1 MLDCLHSY
9 NTRSVSN
16 NNLFMVAFF
25 REYCLLGAGMGL
37 GLAGAFIT
45 WQVSPIDMDSNIEY
59 YVMFVFLFQEIVSK
73 AKA

>member
-16 NNLFMVAFF
+16 NNLFMIVFF
-25 REYCLLGAGMGL
+25 MIVFFIVCLGL
-37 GLAGAFIT
+37 GLAGAFMT
-45 WQVSPIDMDSNIEY
+45 WQVSPIDMDSNTEY

-73 AKA
+73 AKE